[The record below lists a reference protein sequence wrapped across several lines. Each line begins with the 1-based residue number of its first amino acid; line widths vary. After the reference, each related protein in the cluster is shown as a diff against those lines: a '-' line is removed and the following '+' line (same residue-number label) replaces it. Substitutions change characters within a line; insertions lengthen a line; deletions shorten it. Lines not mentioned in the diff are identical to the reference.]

1 LLLFEG
7 ALRKW
12 VFPGWSNWFL
22 VARDPVVILIYLV
35 AMAKGLMVLNRW
47 LACAG
52 LVVVASFLISVA
64 ASHPLI
70 VALYGLRTNL
80 LHLPL
85 IFLLPRLLTVSDV
98 WRIGRVF
105 VLLAAPMA
113 LLAALQFLAPRFA
126 WVNVGAGGDTGGQI
140 FAASGKIRPSGTFS
154 FVTGMVSFLSL
165 AAAFLLA
172 DMLEQRR
179 FGALAR
185 WVAVP
190 SLVLSLGIAGS
201 RSALAGVAIV
211 FACFLVAA
219 LLSGGKTLNVLGP
232 VCLIF
237 IAYLGLTFLP
247 IFREGLQ
254 VQEERIAVGGG
265 VEQGVVFRYLGDLGE
280 SLAAA
285 SYAPPLGKGLGMGTN
300 VAAGF
305 LTGKRQFLLAEG
317 EWARVVLESG
327 PLLGYAYILL
337 RVVLGCVL
345 GIEAWKAARDRR
357 PAAMVLLGA
366 CLLDVIAGQFGQPT
380 TLGFAVFG
388 AGLTLAMSR
397 APAEE
402 VLAEA
407 VKPPEYAPVR
417 GRGVF
422 AEMLHT
428 KRRPKPN

>member
-12 VFPGWSNWFL
+12 VFPGWSSWLL
-22 VARDPVVILIYLV
+22 VARDPVVILIYLI
-35 AMAKGLMVLNRW
+35 AMSKGWMLVNRW
-47 LACAG
+47 LMCAAF
-52 LVVVASFLISVA
+52 VVVASFLISVA
-64 ASHPLI
+64 QGHPLV

-85 IFLLPRLLTVSDV
+85 IFLLPRILTESDV
-98 WRIGRVF
+98 WRIGRLI

-113 LLAALQFLAPRFA
+113 LLATLQFLSPRFA
-126 WVNVGAGGDTGGQI
+126 WLNVGAGGDAGGQL

-165 AAAFLLA
+165 VAAFLLA
-172 DMLEQRR
+172 DGLDRRR
-179 FGALAR
+179 FGTLVR
-185 WVAVP
+185 WIAIP

-201 RSALAGVAIV
+201 RSALVGVAIV
-211 FACFLVAA
+211 FGCFLVAA
-219 LLSGGKTLNVLGP
+219 LLFDRKAWNVLGS

-237 IAYLGLTFLP
+237 GAYLGLTLLP

-254 VQEERIAVGGG
+254 IQKERFVVGGG
-265 VEQGVVFRYLGDLGE
+265 VEHGVIFRYLGQLGE

-285 SYAPPLGKGLGMGTN
+285 SYAPPFGEGLGMGTN
-300 VAAGF
+300 VAAGL
-305 LTGKRQFLLAEG
+305 LTGQRQFLLAEG

-337 RVVLGCVL
+337 RVALGCVL
-345 GIEAWKAARDRR
+345 AVAAWKAARVGR
-357 PAAMVLLGA
+357 PAALVLLGA
-366 CLLDVIAGQFGQPT
+366 CVLDVMTGQFGQPT

-388 AGLTLAMSR
+388 AGLTLAMCR
-397 APAEE
+397 APAEVFSPDVVQRTE
-402 VLAEA
+402 QL
-407 VKPPEYAPVR
+407 PVR

-422 AEMLHT
+422 AEMLHA
-428 KRRPKPN
+428 KRRS